1 MALRYQEAVFD
12 DNMTPQILELMAT
25 CFPRSDKFSPA
36 YLHWLHSENPEGTP
50 VGYHLFDDQK
60 LVGQLIGL
68 PQRVILRN
76 ASARVILLTDVSI
89 HPDQRGAGHFL
100 DLTKRTCDMAAS
112 RGFAA
117 VTGVANNSTYRG
129 YPKIGFQ
136 DVGGLNARVSLLS
149 NIRLDAEQA
158 VERAEFYRDWDD
170 RLFGWRL
177 RNPYNPLRVIES
189 SAHSITVDGEGPYPG
204 LRVRAIVPRRGLAV
218 ADVPTGGRRRP
229 SLIIGLEPAGT
240 SSFPLAV
247 SVPER
252 FKPSPLRMIYLDL
265 ADRAR
270 RLDPSRVLFSFL
282 DFDLL

>member
-12 DNMTPQILELMAT
+12 DNTTPQILELMAT
-25 CFPRSDKFSPA
+25 CFPRSDKFSPS
-36 YLHWLHSENPEGTP
+36 YLRWLHNENPEGPP
-50 VGYHLFDDQK
+50 VGYHLYDDQR

-76 ASARVILLTDVSI
+76 AIARVILLLDVSI
-89 HPDQRGAGHFL
+89 HPDHRGAGHFL
-100 DLTKRTCDMAAS
+100 DLTRRTCDLAAS

-117 VTGVANNSTYRG
+117 VTGVANHSTYRG

-149 NIRLDAEQA
+149 NIRLNGEKA
-158 VERAEFYRDWDD
+158 VNRAEFFRDWDD

-189 SAHSITVDGEGPYPG
+189 SANAVTVDGEGPYPG
-204 LRVRAIVPRRGLAV
+204 LRVRGIVPRRGLTV
-218 ADVPTGGRRRP
+218 GDVHASGRRRP
-229 SLIIGLEPAGT
+229 SLIIGLEPAGS
-240 SSFPLAV
+240 SSFPLAL

-252 FKPSPLRMIYLDL
+252 LKPSPLRMIYLDL

-270 RLDPSRVLFSFL
+270 RLDPSRILFSFL